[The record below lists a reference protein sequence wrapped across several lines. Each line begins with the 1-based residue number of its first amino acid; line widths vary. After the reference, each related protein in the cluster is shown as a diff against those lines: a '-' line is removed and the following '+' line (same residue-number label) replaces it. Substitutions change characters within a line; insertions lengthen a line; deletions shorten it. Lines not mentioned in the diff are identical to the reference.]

1 MQDVDAERA
10 LWAKEFV
17 NQCVAKALQAVALT
31 DHHEMIMVPYVQNEL
46 EERREID
53 PEFDLWL
60 FPGMELTARGGR
72 QCLIIFDVDLSEDW
86 RKQAQGKLGIVHA
99 ERNEKNATAPNVTQ
113 IKLNY
118 PDIAKALDD
127 VEGLRGKYII
137 LPNVSQGNSHTVLT
151 DGAHEDFHRMP
162 YIGGYLDKG
171 QTLETLR
178 PKNRKR
184 LSGSDKFWSNR
195 EIYPLPTSDSRSSD
209 YATLGEN
216 NTWIK
221 LAEPTAEGI
230 RQAFLGHR
238 SRIQIEPPKIPS
250 LVISSVNIDNS
261 TILNSTNL
269 SLSPELNAVIGGRG
283 SGKSSFLE
291 YIAFGLGRSCFD
303 ASRKDYSGTDRM
315 HDLIQETIISNGG
328 KVSLYVTQDDASFLI
343 TRSQATAYQPQIT
356 YPSGRTQTVV
366 SKELRTLF
374 PAVVYSQGELAEIG
388 KDAGRKAQL
397 SDLLRFVNPNYKLED
412 DRLTSNIEF
421 EKSNVKSAIQ
431 IAIKNWKRQSELRRL
446 TTTRDSLKQRAEAL
460 EKNLPTLSPN
470 DQAIVSY
477 FDQANDFES
486 KRIQA
491 SKHADQ
497 ILQELEASATEL
509 LSERDLSTNLKDDVV
524 DVCKSY
530 HELFKAFKSGLEQL
544 QADLTAKRSKLS
556 IAESGW
562 VIRFEKARNARDDVL
577 KKLGAHKTVTSQIIL
592 LREQITELNNQIG
605 DLETKLKTHGDPSK
619 GLTEAVTKLW
629 HINDERGKRTQEWAR
644 EIERLSNRKIKAVVA
659 VTGNNL
665 EIKEALDTIAAKT
678 GSQESTRIKELEEAL
693 ARDTSVNV
701 VNRLLTECLALL
713 CWRELGAASGEAQ
726 PECAD
731 LLKILG
737 DTERIRKFLFEH
749 LDASRVEAIATAIT
763 IPEIALSYSD
773 GTREISFEK
782 ASEGQ
787 RAAALLFMLL
797 EQPGGPLII
806 DQPEGDLDN
815 KIIVDLTYR
824 LHDAKQNRQLIFA
837 SHNANI
843 VVNGASEL
851 VGCLDVTVSGE
862 RMFECNGA
870 IDKPLICD
878 VITSTMEG
886 GEKAFKDRQDK
897 YGY

>member
-1 MQDVDAERA
+1 M
-10 LWAKEFV
+10 
-17 NQCVAKALQAVALT
+17 
-31 DHHEMIMVPYVQNEL
+31 
-46 EERREID
+46 
-53 PEFDLWL
+53 
-60 FPGMELTARGGR
+60 
-72 QCLIIFDVDLSEDW
+72 
-86 RKQAQGKLGIVHA
+86 
-99 ERNEKNATAPNVTQ
+99 
-113 IKLNY
+113 
-118 PDIAKALDD
+118 
-127 VEGLRGKYII
+127 
-137 LPNVSQGNSHTVLT
+137 
-151 DGAHEDFHRMP
+151 
-162 YIGGYLDKG
+162 
-171 QTLETLR
+171 TLL
-178 PKNRKR
+178 
-184 LSGSDKFWSNR
+184 
-195 EIYPLPTSDSRSSD
+195 
-209 YATLGEN
+209 
-216 NTWIK
+216 
-221 LAEPTAEGI
+221 
-230 RQAFLGHR
+230 
-238 SRIQIEPPKIPS
+238 
-250 LVISSVNIDNS
+250 
-261 TILNSTNL
+261 
-269 SLSPELNAVIGGRG
+269 
-283 SGKSSFLE
+283 
-291 YIAFGLGRSCFD
+291 
-303 ASRKDYSGTDRM
+303 
-315 HDLIQETIISNGG
+315 
-328 KVSLYVTQDDASFLI
+328 
-343 TRSQATAYQPQIT
+343 
-356 YPSGRTQTVV
+356 
-366 SKELRTLF
+366 
-374 PAVVYSQGELAEIG
+374 
-388 KDAGRKAQL
+388 
-397 SDLLRFVNPNYKLED
+397 
-412 DRLTSNIEF
+412 
-421 EKSNVKSAIQ
+421 
-431 IAIKNWKRQSELRRL
+431 
-446 TTTRDSLKQRAEAL
+446 
-460 EKNLPTLSPN
+460 
-470 DQAIVSY
+470 
-477 FDQANDFES
+477 
-486 KRIQA
+486 
-491 SKHADQ
+491 
-497 ILQELEASATEL
+497 
-509 LSERDLSTNLKDDVV
+509 

-562 VIRFEKARNARDDVL
+562 AIRFEKARNARDGVL

-619 GLTEAVTKLW
+619 GLNEAVAKLW

-644 EIERLSNRKIKAVVA
+644 EIEKLSNGKIKAVVA

-701 VNRLLTECLALL
+701 VDRLLTECLALL
-713 CWRELGAASGEAQ
+713 CWRELEAASGEAQ

-737 DTERIRKFLFEH
+737 DTERIRNFLFEH
-749 LDASRVEAIATAIT
+749 LDSSRVEAIATAIT
-763 IPEIALSYSD
+763 KPEIALSYSD

-886 GEKAFKDRQDK
+886 GKKAFKDRQDK